1 MGGTWSG
8 HWMTAERIYRIKE
21 QLDDMLIEAAINA
34 KVVTPDNYVV
44 RDILPK
50 TDFGSTYYDNEEWET
65 AQNIGGDDWETAVN
79 VSLDGDKLIGFYG
92 ALGPSTQGVVAI
104 RFKEG
109 DAVKDV
115 WQVQSRRVGLMTS
128 GATSG
133 TAFEEGFLAIV
144 GENEQII
151 YAQDSNI
158 VIDFYGTA
166 SAAAD
171 DTTVLLGRVIERP
184 GKNIMGSTDKTRTRA
199 GLLPWFMVTP
209 EMIEQKRRALDAEL
223 IRRAREQGIIESD
236 RYVLRDILPNTDFG
250 STYYAHE
257 DWEGAISLTASG
269 WKTIISV
276 DLDSDKLIG
285 FYGYLGPDDNVTALR
300 FKVGGAIVK
309 DIWMLEQTRM
319 GELSTPSGTATDEF
333 QRAHFGLARTPII
346 YNGEDTL
353 VVEAYGAV
361 GASGT
366 FKGILLGRVIEPQG
380 RVVS

>member
-21 QLDDMLIEAAINA
+21 ALDDKLIEAAINA

-44 RDILPK
+44 RDILPS
-50 TDFGSTYYDNEEWET
+50 TDFGSTYYDHEEWET
-65 AQNIGGDDWETAVN
+65 AQNIGGSTWVTAVN

-92 ALGPSTQGVVAI
+92 ALGPSTQNVVAI

-109 DAVKDV
+109 DAVRDV
-115 WQVQSRRVGLMTS
+115 WQVQASRVGLTTGS
-128 GATSG
+128 TG

-144 GENEQII
+144 GEDGQII
-151 YAQDSNI
+151 YAQDANI
-158 VIDFYGTA
+158 TIDFYGTA
-166 SAAAD
+166 SANAD

-236 RYVLRDILPNTDFG
+236 RYVIRDILPSTDFG
-250 STYYAHE
+250 TSYYASE
-257 DWEGAISLTASG
+257 QWVSAVSLTASS

-300 FKVGGAIVK
+300 FKVGGALVK

-319 GELSTPSGTATDEF
+319 GELSTVTSASNEF

-346 YNGEDTL
+346 YNGEDSL
-353 VVEAYGAV
+353 VVEAYGAD
-361 GASGT
+361 GATGSN
-366 FKGILLGRVIEPQG
+366 FKGILLGRVIEPLG